1 MASYSLV
8 GQNDSALP
16 AIKATNTSGVTSLFE
31 IGAKGGSRKR
41 KARKSKRSHKKRR
54 TIKKRKTRFQKN

>member
-1 MASYSLV
+1 MASYSLF

-31 IGAKGGSRKR
+31 IAKKGGSRKR
-41 KARKSKRSHKKRR
+41 KSRKSKRSNKKRR
-54 TIKKRKTRFQKN
+54 TNRKRRACF